1 MFRPYRRPIQI
12 TLIVL
17 TIIGGLVS
25 LMWSDLLAQ
34 VAQVETFF
42 TWLFL
47 VGVIAV
53 CSRFPLLV
61 RQTEISLAHALGVG
75 LLLTYGVAPAV
86 IVTALGL
93 LVGETIWALWPAAA
107 PAADRPGRVSDFRWQ
122 LVRQITPLLVAGAAD
137 RFLAEQIIGSS
148 GPQSPV
154 VLGIFAIIFLLLYVA
169 TLTVETSITPGA
181 ATQFFRENVGAVSLA
196 LLAPAPLALI
206 RALQITE
213 FEASLVRVMGG
224 LFAVLTLWFYWSSW
238 RLLNQED
245 QLQHSRR
252 DLEDARQQIEQQ
264 QRQSTLLAARAEVAG
279 RQAHSLLERAR
290 QFDTLVQLNDTL
302 RAFSGSALP
311 YDSIIRQIA
320 EATDARIAQ
329 LGLLS
334 SSGNSLQYVA
344 SAGLP
349 EAQAVAEHA
358 AIASP
363 EAGLPGRA
371 LRLGQAVRVG
381 HLQADPD
388 YLEQYAGMRSEICVP
403 LLQGDRRLGV
413 IRLLSAQPNAFSPED
428 EAFAVQAAHLV
439 ALALTN
445 AALKEQAQT
454 RQKEHAILFESGSKL
469 TANLDLRTVQSLI
482 VQKLAEALD
491 ADKCTLAEV
500 DPTART
506 FQLIEPYT
514 PQSQAVA
521 DYPAVQQAITERRP
535 ISVQAGDTA
544 DPRELEVLRAEQMS
558 TVLLAP
564 MIAVNQVVGL
574 VRLYSLEPRQY
585 PPAELQ
591 LIQNLANQAG
601 VALQNAQSFQQVIES
616 RDRLAAILNSTRE
629 GVLVID
635 SSGLISLVN
644 PRIEEFWGVPVARLL
659 NQPLTTLLA
668 DETLDIAGKLGFM
681 ESELEE
687 LLLTLRAG
695 LALSIPKV
703 QYRVQSQKTRYLER
717 TGAPVLDQFARA
729 IGWVLILR
737 DMTEEREL
745 QQVRDTLSNMI
756 VHDLRSP
763 LSSMLAGLHLMRDR
777 LAPEQQT
784 PLIRQSLEVA
794 IRSCNKMIGLVS
806 TLLDISRMESGDLQI
821 HRRPVQFSALV
832 EEVLAD
838 LTPLANDQG
847 LVLLSEV
854 PPVLPVVHGDPDKLS
869 RVLTNLIDNALKFSP
884 PGGQVQVRAEVLTAA
899 GGANP
904 EHSTATN
911 GRTKP
916 SILCTVLDNGPGI
929 PAEYR
934 DRVFDR
940 FVQVQGQKGRREG
953 TGLGLTFCKM
963 AVEAHGGRIWVEN
976 RPEGGTAFCFT
987 LPLEPGAAA

>member
-1 MFRPYRRPIQI
+1 MFRSYRRPIQI
-12 TLIVL
+12 TLLIL
-17 TIIGGLVS
+17 TLIGS
-25 LMWSDLLAQ
+25 LASLTWSNLAAQ
-34 VAQVETFF
+34 VTEVETFF

-47 VGVIAV
+47 VAVIAL
-53 CSRFPLLV
+53 CSRFPLLL
-61 RQTEISLAHALGVG
+61 RQTEISLGHALGVG

-93 LVGETIWALWPAAA
+93 VMGELAWALWPATA
-107 PAADRPGRVSDFRWQ
+107 PAADRPGRVSNFAWQ
-122 LVRQITPLLVAGAAD
+122 LVRQTTPLLIAGAAD
-137 RFLAEQIIGSS
+137 RFLAEQLISHVGD
-148 GPQSPV
+148 PQSPV
-154 VLGIFAIIFLLLYVA
+154 VLGIFTILFLLFYTA
-169 TLTVETSITPGA
+169 TLTVETSIAPGA
-181 ATQFFRENVGAVSLA
+181 GTQFFRENVGAVSLA
-196 LLAPAPLALI
+196 LLAPAPLAVI
-206 RALQITE
+206 RALQISE
-213 FEASLVRVMGG
+213 FEVSLVRVIGG
-224 LFAVLTLWFYWSSW
+224 IFAVLTLWFYWSSW

-245 QLQHSRR
+245 RLRHNQREL
-252 DLEDARQQIEQQ
+252 DETRQQLENQ
-264 QRQSTLLAARAEVAG
+264 QRQTTLLAARAEVAG
-279 RQAHSLLERAR
+279 RQAHSLLARAR
-290 QFDTLVQLNDTL
+290 QFDTLVQLNETL
-302 RAFSGSALP
+302 RTYAGSALP
-311 YDSIIRQIA
+311 YDSIIRQIG
-320 EATDARIAQ
+320 EATGAHIAQ

-334 SSGNSLQYVA
+334 SSGKSLQYVA
-344 SAGLP
+344 GIGLP
-349 EAQAVAEHA
+349 EERA
-358 AIASP
+358 AIVSP
-363 EAGLPGRA
+363 EAGAAGRA
-371 LRLGQAVRVG
+371 LRLGHAVRIG

-388 YLEQYAGMRSEICVP
+388 YVEQLPGMRSELCAP

-413 IRLLSAQPNAFSPED
+413 IRLLHAQPNAFTPED
-428 EAFAVQAAHLV
+428 EAFAVQAAHLL

-445 AALKEQAQT
+445 ATLKEQAQT
-454 RQKEHAILFESGSKL
+454 RQKEHTILFEAGSQL
-469 TANLDLRTVQSLI
+469 TANLDLRTVQNLI

-500 DPTART
+500 DPAGRT
-506 FQLIEPYT
+506 FQVVEPYA
-514 PQSQAVA
+514 PQTQSVA
-521 DYPAVQQAITERRP
+521 DYPAMQQAITERRP
-535 ISVQAGDTA
+535 LSVQATDSHA
-544 DPRELEVLRAEQMS
+544 DGRELEALRAEHMS

-564 MIAVNQVVGL
+564 MLAGHQVIGL
-574 VRLYSLEPRQY
+574 ARLYSRGPRQY
-585 PPAELQ
+585 SPADLQ
-591 LIQNLANQAG
+591 LIQTLANQAG

-635 SSGLISLVN
+635 SSGLISLAN
-644 PRIEEFWGVPVARLL
+644 PRIEEFWGVPVVRLL

-668 DETLDIAGKLGFM
+668 DEELDIAGKLGFA
-681 ESELEE
+681 ETELEE

-703 QYRVQSQKTRYLER
+703 QYRVQTQKTRYLER
-717 TGAPVLDQFARA
+717 TGAPVLDQLGRA

-777 LAPEQQT
+777 LTPEQQT

-806 TLLDISRMESGDLQI
+806 TLLDISRMESGDLEIQ
-821 HRRPVQFSALV
+821 RRPVQFSLLV
-832 EEVLAD
+832 DEVLTD

-847 LVLLSEV
+847 LVLINEV
-854 PPVLPVVHGDPDKLS
+854 PPALPPVQGDPDKLS

-884 PGGQVQVRAEVLTAA
+884 PGGQVQVRAEVLAA
-899 GGANP
+899 ADG
-904 EHSTATN
+904 SATN

-916 SILCTVLDNGPGI
+916 SILCSVLDNGPGI

-940 FVQVQGQKGRREG
+940 FVQVQGQRGRREG
-953 TGLGLTFCKM
+953 TGLGLAFCKM

-976 RPEGGTAFCFT
+976 RPEGGSAFCFT
-987 LPLEPGAAA
+987 LPLEPGTTS

>member
-1 MFRPYRRPIQI
+1 MFRSYRRPIQLA
-12 TLIVL
+12 LIVL
-17 TIIGGLVS
+17 AIAGGLVS
-25 LMWSDLLAQ
+25 LTWSNVLAQ

-47 VGVIAV
+47 AAVVAV
-53 CSRFPLLV
+53 CNRFPLLV

-75 LLLTYGVAPAV
+75 LLLTYGVGPAV

-93 LVGETIWALWPAAA
+93 LLAEMGWALWPAAA
-107 PAADRPGRVSDFRWQ
+107 PAANRPGRVSDFAWQ
-122 LVRQITPLLVAGAAD
+122 FVRQITPLLVAGAAD
-137 RFLAEQIIGSS
+137 RFLAEQLIGDMG

-154 VLGIFAIIFLLLYVA
+154 VLGIFTIVFLVLYVA
-169 TLTVETSITPGA
+169 TLTVETSIAPGA
-181 ATQFFRENVGAVSLA
+181 GTQFFRENVGAVTLA

-224 LFAVLTLWFYWSSW
+224 VFAVLTLWLYWSSW

-245 QLQHSRR
+245 QLRR
-252 DLEDARQQIEQQ
+252 GRRSLEEAQQQIEQQ
-264 QRQSTLLAARAEVAG
+264 KRQATLLAAKAEVAG

-302 RAFSGSALP
+302 RAFAGSALP
-311 YDSIIRQIA
+311 YDSMIRQIG
-320 EATDARIAQ
+320 EATEAHIAQ

-344 SAGLP
+344 SAGLS
-349 EAQAVAEHA
+349 EERAAAERA

-363 EAGLPGRA
+363 EAGAAGRA
-371 LRLGQAVRVG
+371 LRLGQAVRIG
-381 HLQADPD
+381 HLQTEPD
-388 YLEQYAGMRSEICVP
+388 YVEQHAGMRSELCAP
-403 LLQGDRRLGV
+403 LMQGDRRLGV
-413 IRLLSAQPNAFSPED
+413 IRLLSSQPNAFSPED
-428 EAFAVQAAHLV
+428 EAFAVQAAHLM
-439 ALALTN
+439 ALATAN
-445 AALKEQAQT
+445 TTLKEQAQT
-454 RQKEHAILFESGSKL
+454 RQKEHAILFEAGSKL
-469 TANLDLRTVQSLI
+469 TANLDLRTVQNLI

-506 FQLIEPYT
+506 FHLIEPYA
-514 PQSQAVA
+514 PQPQAVA
-521 DYPAVQQAITERRP
+521 EYVAVQQAITQRSP
-535 ISVQAGDTA
+535 VSVQAADTRA
-544 DPRELEVLRAEQMS
+544 DARELEGLRAEQMS

-564 MIAVNQVVGL
+564 MIAANQVVGL
-574 VRLYSLEPRQY
+574 ARLYSLEPRQY
-585 PPAELQ
+585 SPAELQ

-635 SSGLISLVN
+635 SSGLLSLVN
-644 PRIEEFWGVPVARLL
+644 PRVEEFWGVPVARLL
-659 NQPLTTLLA
+659 NQPLTALLA
-668 DETLDIAGKLGFM
+668 DEGLDIAGKLGFM
-681 ESELEE
+681 ETELEE

-695 LALSIPKV
+695 LALSIPKT

-777 LAPEQQT
+777 LTPEQQS

-806 TLLDISRMESGDLQI
+806 TLLDISRMESGDLEI
-821 HRRPVQFSALV
+821 HRRPVQFSLLV
-832 EEVLAD
+832 DEVLAD

-847 LVLLSEV
+847 LVLISEV
-854 PPVLPVVHGDPDKLS
+854 PPVLPSVQGDPDKLS

-884 PGGQVQVRAEVLTAA
+884 PGGQVQVRADVLTAA
-899 GGANP
+899 DSAP
-904 EHSTATN
+904 TN
-911 GRTKP
+911 GRAKP
-916 SILCTVLDNGPGI
+916 SILCSVLDSGPGI
-929 PAEYR
+929 PTEYR
-934 DRVFDR
+934 DRIFDR

-963 AVEAHGGRIWVEN
+963 AVEAHGGRIWAEN
-976 RPEGGTAFCFT
+976 RPEGGSAFCFT
-987 LPLEPGAAA
+987 LPLDPGATA

>member
-12 TLIVL
+12 ALLVL
-17 TIIGGLVS
+17 TFAGS
-25 LMWSDLLAQ
+25 LMSLTWSNLVAQ
-34 VAQVETFF
+34 VTEVETFF

-47 VGVIAV
+47 VAVIAL

-93 LVGETIWALWPAAA
+93 LLGELAWALWPGAA
-107 PAADRPGRVSDFRWQ
+107 PAADRPGRVSSFAWQ
-122 LVRQITPLLVAGAAD
+122 LVRQITPLLIAGAAD
-137 RFLAEQIIGSS
+137 RFLAEQLVGNTSD
-148 GPQSPV
+148 PQSSV
-154 VLGIFAIIFLLLYVA
+154 VLGIFTIIFLLLYTA
-169 TLTVETSITPGA
+169 TLTVETSIAPGA
-181 ATQFFRENVGAVSLA
+181 GTQFFRDNVGAVSLA

-213 FEASLVRVMGG
+213 FEASLVRVIGG
-224 LFAVLTLWFYWSSW
+224 VFAVLTLWFYWSSW
-238 RLLNQED
+238 RLLHQED
-245 QLQHSRR
+245 QLRHSRR
-252 DLEDARQQIEQQ
+252 ELEETRQQLENQ
-264 QRQSTLLAARAEVAG
+264 QRQSTLLAAKAEVAG
-279 RQAHSLLERAR
+279 RQAHSLLTRAR

-302 RAFSGSALP
+302 RAFAGSALP
-311 YDSIIRQIA
+311 YDSMVRQIG
-320 EATDARIAQ
+320 EATGAHIAQ

-334 SSGNSLQYVA
+334 SSGKSLQYVA
-344 SAGLP
+344 SAGLS
-349 EAQAVAEHA
+349 EERAAAERA
-358 AIASP
+358 AIVSP
-363 EAGLPGRA
+363 EAGPAGRA

-388 YLEQYAGMRSEICVP
+388 YVEQLPSMRSELCAP

-413 IRLLSAQPNAFSPED
+413 LRLLHAQPNAFTSED
-428 EAFAVQAAHLV
+428 EAFAVQAAHLL

-454 RQKEHAILFESGSKL
+454 RQKEHAILFEAGSQL
-469 TANLDLRTVQSLI
+469 TANLDLRTVQNLI

-491 ADKCTLAEV
+491 ADKCTLATV
-500 DPTART
+500 DSTTRT
-506 FQLIEPYT
+506 FQMIEPYA
-514 PQSQAVA
+514 PQMQAVA
-521 DYPAVQQAITERRP
+521 DHPAVQRALAERRP
-535 ISVQAGDTA
+535 VSVQAA
-544 DPRELEVLRAEQMS
+544 DNHADARERESLRAEQMS

-564 MIAVNQVVGL
+564 LLAGEQVVGL
-574 VRLYSLEPRQY
+574 ARLYSREPRQY
-585 PPAELQ
+585 APGDLQ
-591 LIQNLANQAG
+591 LIQTLANQAG

-635 SSGLISLVN
+635 SSGLISLAN

-659 NQPLTTLLA
+659 NQPLNTLLA
-668 DETLDIAGKLGFM
+668 DEALDIAGKLGFA
-681 ESELEE
+681 ETELEE

-703 QYRVQSQKTRYLER
+703 QYYVQTQKTRYLER
-717 TGAPVLDQFARA
+717 TGAPVLDRFSRA

-777 LAPEQQT
+777 LTPEQQT

-806 TLLDISRMESGDLQI
+806 TLLDISRMESGDLEI
-821 HRRPVQFSALV
+821 HPRPVQFSLLV
-832 EEVLAD
+832 DEVLAA

-854 PPVLPVVHGDPDKLS
+854 PPMLPTVQGDPDKLS

-884 PGGQVQVRAEVLTAA
+884 PGGQVQVRAEVLAA
-899 GGANP
+899 ADG
-904 EHSTATN
+904 SATN

-916 SILCTVLDNGPGI
+916 SILCTVLDDGPGI
-929 PAEYR
+929 PTEYR

-940 FVQVQGQKGRREG
+940 FVQVQGQPGRREG

-976 RPEGGTAFCFT
+976 RPEGGSAFCFT
-987 LPLEPGAAA
+987 LPLEPGATP